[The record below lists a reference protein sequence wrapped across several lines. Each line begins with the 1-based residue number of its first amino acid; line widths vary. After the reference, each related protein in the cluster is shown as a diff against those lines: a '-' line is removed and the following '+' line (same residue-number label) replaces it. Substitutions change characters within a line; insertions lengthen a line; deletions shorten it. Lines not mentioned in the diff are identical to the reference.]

1 LGTQPTSNAA
11 ALSASAAG
19 RKRAQAVRSY
29 GALASVCLF
38 WGTTYLTIRM
48 ALESF
53 PPLALVAIR
62 FSIAGLILL
71 VAALLKGA
79 RMPRGRE
86 LWGGALTG
94 VLLLG
99 GSNTFLVIS
108 ETWIPSGLA
117 ALFITI
123 SPFWL
128 VGVEALMPGGD
139 RLHRP
144 TILGM
149 LVGLGGTA
157 LLVLRDSPGQGL
169 GSGALALH
177 GFLILQL
184 ANACWAVGSIH
195 YRRQPARAHP
205 IVNGAVQMLAA
216 GLVLTV
222 AALVIPEHPI
232 TPTFRGVF
240 GLVYLI
246 VFGSIVGYSS
256 YIYALSHLRVAVVS
270 IYPYANTVVAVFL
283 GWLFYREPFGLREIA
298 AMLIIFAGVALV
310 KRASR

>member
-1 LGTQPTSNAA
+1 
-11 ALSASAAG
+11 
-19 RKRAQAVRSY
+19 
-29 GALASVCLF
+29 
-38 WGTTYLTIRM
+38 M

-62 FSIAGLILL
+62 FSVAGLILL
-71 VAALLKGA
+71 VAAVLKGA
-79 RMPRGRE
+79 RLPKGRE

-99 GSNTFLVIS
+99 GSNTCLVIS

-128 VGVEALMPGGD
+128 VGFETLMPGGD

-157 LLVLRDSPGQGL
+157 LLVLKDTPGEGL
-169 GSGALALH
+169 GSGMLALD

-184 ANACWAVGSIH
+184 ANACWASGSIF
-195 YRRQPARAHP
+195 YRWQSARAHP

-232 TPTFRGVF
+232 TPTVRGVG

-246 VFGSIVGYSS
+246 LFGSIVGYSS

-270 IYPYANTVVAVFL
+270 IYPYINTVVAVFL
-283 GWLFYREPFGLREIA
+283 GWWFYREPLGLREMA
-298 AMLIIFAGVALV
+298 AMIVIFAGVALV
-310 KRASR
+310 KRATK